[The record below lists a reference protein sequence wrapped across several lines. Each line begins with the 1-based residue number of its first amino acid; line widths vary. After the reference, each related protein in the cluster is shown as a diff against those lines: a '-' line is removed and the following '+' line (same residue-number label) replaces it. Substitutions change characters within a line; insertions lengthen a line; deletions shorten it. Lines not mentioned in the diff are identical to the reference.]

1 MALYEL
7 AGQRPHLERAAWVA
21 ESAHVIGR
29 VHLGAGASVW
39 FGSVVRGDAD
49 SITIGA
55 GSNIQDGCV
64 LHVDP
69 GAPLHIGE
77 YVTVGHKAMLH
88 GCTVG
93 DESLVGIGAIILN
106 GARIGRHCLVGAGA
120 LVTEGKSFADG
131 SLIVGTPARAVRQ
144 LTAEHIEA
152 LHQGALHY
160 VENARLFRRTLRRLP
175 DWDELLEK
183 AGLQELPAS
192 A

>member
-69 GAPLHIGE
+69 GAPLHI
-77 YVTVGHKAMLH
+77 
-88 GCTVG
+88 
-93 DESLVGIGAIILN
+93 ESLVGIGAIILN